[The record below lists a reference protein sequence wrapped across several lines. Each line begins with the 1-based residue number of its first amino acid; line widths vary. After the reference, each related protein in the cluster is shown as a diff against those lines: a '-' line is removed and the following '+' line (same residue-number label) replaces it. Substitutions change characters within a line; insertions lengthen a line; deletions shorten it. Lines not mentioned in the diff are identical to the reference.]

1 MQMKYF
7 IYTLV
12 LGLGLSS
19 FSAMAEDRTWRAQPF
34 TQSIDQKVSST
45 GDYTYSG
52 VKVWTS
58 DPGQP
63 RIRFGCSEM
72 FGLTANLVFDPA
84 TESDPT
90 KSSRVK
96 IRRMTTNMTIE
107 GRETVRVP
115 WSTVKEMRTVQTR
128 RSQHAA
134 MIYNAVVQ
142 GLTITVK
149 EPYKKTVT
157 ITPPAVDRDFTWFS
171 ENCPVTAG

>member
-1 MQMKYF
+1 MKMKSLIF
-7 IYTLV
+7 SLAV
-12 LGLGLSS
+12 WASASCLGAS
-19 FSAMAEDRTWRAQPF
+19 AEDRTWRAQSF
-34 TQSIDQKVSST
+34 TQSMDQKGSAS

-72 FGLTANLVFDPA
+72 FGLTANLVFDPSIEA
-84 TESDPT
+84 TSA
-90 KSSRVK
+90 KASRIK
-96 IRRMTTNMTIE
+96 LRRMTTNMTIE
-107 GRETVRVP
+107 GRELVRVP
-115 WSTVKEMRTVQTR
+115 WTAIKETRTVQTR

-142 GLTITVK
+142 GLSITVK

-157 ITPPAVDRDFTWFS
+157 ITPPIIDQDFIWFS
-171 ENCPVTAG
+171 ENCAVTAG